1 MSMADP
7 TADRKDALLEAM
19 LPDIAFDGWST
30 SCLRQAGET
39 LGLDHGAV
47 QILFPG
53 GPREAAQW
61 LDDWA
66 DRKMLAALAARDLPA
81 LKIRERVAAGIM
93 ARLAALGPYQDAVR
107 RAIALEA
114 SPAGALQA
122 ARSVYRTVDAIWYAA
137 GDTSA
142 DFNFYT
148 KRSLLAAAYAP
159 TMLYWLNDRSE
170 NAMDTKAFLDR
181 RLAEVLRLPR
191 LGQQLRKTAEQALA
205 PFRLFRGGPFRH
217 GAPR

>member
-1 MSMADP
+1 MSAG
-7 TADRKDALLEAM
+7 DRIAEQKDALLEAM
-19 LPDIAFDGWST
+19 LPDIVFDGWST
-30 SCLRQAGET
+30 ACLRKAGES
-39 LGLDHGAV
+39 LALDRGAV
-47 QILFPG
+47 QAIFPG
-53 GPREAAQW
+53 GPREAARW

-66 DRKMLAALAARDLPA
+66 DRKMLAALSAMDLPT

-93 ARLAALGPYQDAVR
+93 ARLKALGPYQDAVR

-114 SPAGALQA
+114 SPVGALQA
-122 ARSVYRTVDAIWYAA
+122 AQSVYRTVDAIWYAA

-170 NAMDTKAFLDR
+170 GAADTAAFLDR
-181 RLAEVLRLPR
+181 RLADVLQLPR
-191 LGQQLRKTAEQALA
+191 LGQKLRKTVEQALA
-205 PFRLFRGGPFRH
+205 PFRAFRGGAAR
-217 GAPR
+217 